1 MKIKLKSQTIS
12 NTFQFLKEGE
22 RMVGKDFQHRVGNS
36 K

>member
-22 RMVGKDFQHRVGNS
+22 RDGWKRFS
-36 K
+36 T